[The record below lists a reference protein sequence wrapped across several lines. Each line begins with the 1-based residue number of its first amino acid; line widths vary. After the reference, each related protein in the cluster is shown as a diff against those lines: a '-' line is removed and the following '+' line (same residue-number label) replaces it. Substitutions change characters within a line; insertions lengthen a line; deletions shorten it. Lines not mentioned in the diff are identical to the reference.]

1 MERKKKHNYRR
12 EAVLQAVREIERVI
26 SGLFEVLG
34 NEVSDE
40 DSKKRLVHFSRGCH
54 FVLHKIRELP

>member
-12 EAVLQAVREIERVI
+12 EAVLQAVRDIERVI

-40 DSKKRLVHFSRGCH
+40 DSKKHLVHFSRGCH
-54 FVLHKIRELP
+54 FVLRKIRQLP